1 MCNYWKSIIMYQF
14 IHSSIKFHGN
24 VHSTSKYKIQSLFFT
39 FSNSSLIFCKF
50 WIFSSMSSLNECLL
64 NELSFW
70 FLKKDFLKIIF
81 INKIETKEWL
91 YEGQG
96 TSVSLK
102 QTNLNFVV
110 LLFTY
115 NLISHLSARLLSLS
129 STLLGGGS
137 GDAGLMGLRQGAGAG
152 LSAVVGAGDT
162 GETEAW
168 PDPLLW
174 TAKSSG

>member
-1 MCNYWKSIIMYQF
+1 M
-14 IHSSIKFHGN
+14 
-24 VHSTSKYKIQSLFFT
+24 
-39 FSNSSLIFCKF
+39 
-50 WIFSSMSSLNECLL
+50 
-64 NELSFW
+64 
-70 FLKKDFLKIIF
+70 
-81 INKIETKEWL
+81 

-129 STLLGGGS
+129 SILLGGGS

-162 GETEAW
+162 GETEA
-168 PDPLLW
+168 
-174 TAKSSG
+174 

>member
-1 MCNYWKSIIMYQF
+1 M
-14 IHSSIKFHGN
+14 
-24 VHSTSKYKIQSLFFT
+24 
-39 FSNSSLIFCKF
+39 
-50 WIFSSMSSLNECLL
+50 
-64 NELSFW
+64 
-70 FLKKDFLKIIF
+70 
-81 INKIETKEWL
+81 

-129 STLLGGGS
+129 SILLGGGS

-152 LSAVVGAGDT
+152 FGAVVGAGGT
-162 GETEAW
+162 GEA
-168 PDPLLW
+168 
-174 TAKSSG
+174 

>member
-1 MCNYWKSIIMYQF
+1 M
-14 IHSSIKFHGN
+14 
-24 VHSTSKYKIQSLFFT
+24 
-39 FSNSSLIFCKF
+39 
-50 WIFSSMSSLNECLL
+50 
-64 NELSFW
+64 
-70 FLKKDFLKIIF
+70 
-81 INKIETKEWL
+81 

-129 STLLGGGS
+129 SILLGGGS

-152 LSAVVGAGDT
+152 LSAVAGAGDT
-162 GETEAW
+162 GKTEA
-168 PDPLLW
+168 
-174 TAKSSG
+174 

>member
-1 MCNYWKSIIMYQF
+1 M
-14 IHSSIKFHGN
+14 
-24 VHSTSKYKIQSLFFT
+24 
-39 FSNSSLIFCKF
+39 
-50 WIFSSMSSLNECLL
+50 
-64 NELSFW
+64 
-70 FLKKDFLKIIF
+70 
-81 INKIETKEWL
+81 

-129 STLLGGGS
+129 SILLGGGS

-152 LSAVVGAGDT
+152 FGAVVGAGDT
-162 GETEAW
+162 GETEA
-168 PDPLLW
+168 
-174 TAKSSG
+174 